1 MEVFLNALALILLAN
16 IAAAMVRVFR
26 GPTTADRLMS
36 AQLFGTTGVAIILLQ
51 AEALDLPALRNVALV
66 FVLLAVLV
74 TLSFVRQSAS
84 TQEDTAAR
92 DEKQEQPL
100 HKPEGS
106 RNTEDKKGGVP

>member
-1 MEVFLNALALILLAN
+1 MEVFLHGLALFLLAN

-74 TLSFVRQSAS
+74 TLSFVRQTASAP
-84 TQEDTAAR
+84 EDTEPL
-92 DEKQEQPL
+92 DKKQAKSS
-100 HKPEGS
+100 HKRERS
-106 RNTEDKKGGVP
+106 RNTENKKGGVP